1 MKGWDLDSFRQSE
14 AAKRPENSHLLEVK
28 KPKAKRAKYN
38 NEKVEYDG
46 MVFDSKKEYKRYR
59 ELLIKVKLGEITL
72 PERQK
77 EFVLVPSQEG
87 ERKMSY
93 YADFAY
99 RIQATGELVV
109 EDVKSEA
116 TKKLSTYIA
125 KRKLMKQVHGI
136 TIKEV

>member
-1 MKGWDLDSFRQSE
+1 MKGWDIESFRKSE

-28 KPKAKRAKYN
+28 KGKARRAKYN
-38 NEKVEYDG
+38 NEKVLYDG
-46 MVFDSKKEYKRYR
+46 MTFDSKKEYNRYR
-59 ELLIKVKLGEITL
+59 ELMLLVKIGEITL
-72 PERQK
+72 PERQV
-77 EFVLVPSQEG
+77 EFVLVPAQKG

-93 YADFAY
+93 FADFVY

-109 EDVKSEA
+109 EDDKSEA

-136 TIKEV
+136 SIKEV